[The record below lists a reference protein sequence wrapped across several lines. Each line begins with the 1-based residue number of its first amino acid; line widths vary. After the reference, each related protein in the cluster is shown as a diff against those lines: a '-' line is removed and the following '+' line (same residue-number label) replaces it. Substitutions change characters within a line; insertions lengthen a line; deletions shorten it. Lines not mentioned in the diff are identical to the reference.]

1 MDKGKR
7 ITSVQEIPTYSKT
20 ASVSFQKDVA
30 QERNNKCLQKHGL
43 QGQGDKN
50 WFFTVFQ
57 NKEQEA
63 SAETNRKQLQ
73 N

>member
-50 WFFTVFQ
+50 
-57 NKEQEA
+57 
-63 SAETNRKQLQ
+63 
-73 N
+73 